1 MKKIRDILK
10 RNEGFTLIELL
21 IVIVIIGVLAA
32 IAVPNLTGLVGSA
45 NKEVVKSNMRTLLT
59 EIEARKASGNTT
71 SSTES
76 DNYVAIEE
84 LNAYVELE
92 NMASDN
98 SNVTFSPGSSSYDS
112 YNIETEVTDDDG
124 TTYTYT
130 ISNGQLTISTGSQ
143 DQS

>member
-71 SSTES
+71 GSASPG
-76 DNYVAIEE
+76 NYVAITE

>member
-1 MKKIRDILK
+1 
-10 RNEGFTLIELL
+10 
-21 IVIVIIGVLAA
+21 
-32 IAVPNLTGLVGSA
+32 VPNLTGLVGSA

-71 SSTES
+71 GSTGS
-76 DNYVAIEE
+76 GNYVPITE

-98 SNVTFSPGSSSYDS
+98 SNVTFTSGSTSYDS
-112 YNIETEVTDDDG
+112 YNIKTEVTDDDG

-130 ISNGQLTISTGSQ
+130 ISNGQFTTTTTSA
-143 DQS
+143 

>member
-1 MKKIRDILK
+1 MKKIRDIFSG
-10 RNEGFTLIELL
+10 NEGFTLIELL
-21 IVIVIIGVLAA
+21 IVIAIIGVLAA

-98 SNVTFSPGSSSYDS
+98 SNVIFTPESPSYDS
-112 YNIETEVTDDDG
+112 YNIKTEVTDDDG

-130 ISNGQLTISTGSQ
+130 ISNGQFTTTTTSA
-143 DQS
+143 

>member
-21 IVIVIIGVLAA
+21 IVIAIIGVLAA

-71 SSTES
+71 GSASSG
-76 DNYVAIEE
+76 NYVAITE

-98 SNVTFSPGSSSYDS
+98 SNVTFPGGGASTGYDD
-112 YNIETEVTDDDG
+112 YGITATVTDDDDIK
-124 TTYTYT
+124 YTYT
-130 ISNGQLTISTGSQ
+130 ISNGQLTISTGS
-143 DQS
+143 